1 MEGTQLTPEQ
11 LQKILDIKNDFYR
24 YCKNNLKI
32 KDKHSRIVPFVPNAP
47 QRVLINY
54 VLLCIKEK
62 RPVKAIILKAR
73 QMGLSTAVEALI
85 YWWTSTNK
93 NINSVIIGHEES
105 SSKNLY
111 MMFRRYYD
119 NTNPLFKP
127 SIRYNTRTD
136 LSFERFDDTG
146 KQVGLGSSIKTA
158 TAGNKAAGRSD
169 TINLLHASE
178 LGEWE
183 NGEDLVASLLETV
196 PDEEVMDKPSMMFLE
211 STAKGRGNYFHKEF
225 KLAVK
230 GENNFEPFFFP

>member
-111 MMFRRYYD
+111 MMFRRY
-119 NTNPLFKP
+119 KM
-127 SIRYNTRTD
+127 
-136 LSFERFDDTG
+136 
-146 KQVGLGSSIKTA
+146 
-158 TAGNKAAGRSD
+158 
-169 TINLLHASE
+169 LL
-178 LGEWE
+178 
-183 NGEDLVASLLETV
+183 N
-196 PDEEVMDKPSMMFLE
+196 
-211 STAKGRGNYFHKEF
+211 
-225 KLAVK
+225 
-230 GENNFEPFFFP
+230 